1 MGKEI
6 VTSIR
11 IDKDLWKK
19 AKILAIEEGTT
30 LKELLERLLKEE
42 IKKGSKNGSHD
53 IETIN

>member
-11 IDKDLWKK
+11 IDEDIWKK
-19 AKILAIEEGTT
+19 AKIIAIEEGIT

-42 IKKGSKNGSHD
+42 LKRGSEITS
-53 IETIN
+53 IA